1 LQLIFDDTYA
11 LLAHATVAL
20 VTSGT
25 ATLETALFRVPQ
37 VVCYETPLPR
47 IMRWGFNHIIQCP
60 FISLVNLI
68 ADREVV
74 PELVA
79 DRFTVANIRDWL
91 RRLLPGQAD
100 RETMLR
106 GYDDVARRL
115 GNRVAPDEA
124 ARIMVDALG
133 GKGNAC

>member
-1 LQLIFDDTYA
+1 
-11 LLAHATVAL
+11 
-20 VTSGT
+20 
-25 ATLETALFRVPQ
+25 
-37 VVCYETPLPR
+37 
-47 IMRWGFNHIIQCP
+47 MRWGFNHIIRCP